1 MNTRTA
7 ACTALLALATLTT
20 GCSGDST
27 SDDAKSAP
35 SKATSPSPAAAASA
49 SPSAAPGPLTVGAG
63 TKWSDTDLDG
73 SPVSGTT
80 TVLSYTQPA
89 KDVELP
95 KSAADFPNP
104 EWAILEV
111 KVCADA
117 ASSTFKASQGP
128 WSLSFPDDTRLDAP
142 GLSGGGVPKPEYPV
156 DGASVKAGTCL
167 RGKITFSVDKG
178 TRPTQVIYAPEGR
191 DPIEWAVPKA

>member
-1 MNTRTA
+1 MNARTA
-7 ACTALLALATLTT
+7 ACTTLLALATLTA
-20 GCSGDST
+20 GCSGNS
-27 SDDAKSAP
+27 SDDAKSTP
-35 SKATSPSPAAAASA
+35 SKTTSPSPAAAAAA
-49 SPSAAPGPLTVGAG
+49 SPSSTPGPFKVGAG
-63 TKWSDTDLDG
+63 NKWSDTDLDG

-95 KSAADFPNP
+95 KAAADFANP
-104 EWAILEV
+104 EWAILEI

-117 ASSTFKASQGP
+117 TSSTFKTSQGP

-167 RGKITFSVDKG
+167 RGKITFSVEKG
-178 TRPTQVIYAPEGR
+178 TRPTQIIYAPEGR
-191 DPIEWAVPKA
+191 EPIEWAVPRA